1 MTNVITCTKE
11 QLNQM
16 ESFYRDDL
24 KINTNEH
31 VLFSV
36 SSLSIT
42 AYKSGKVVFQGPKAL
57 VEYNMW
63 LDMFDMA
70 LEVAENEAIFY
81 SSSIGSDEVGKGDYF
96 GPLVVCACF
105 VPEAMIPMLRELR
118 ISDSKKRSDDRII
131 ELAKK
136 IKDKLPHSVQVLNNE
151 KYNDLKDQDYSSVK
165 MMALLHN
172 NAITNVLKRVS
183 GSPNVYI
190 DQFCEPGVYFHY
202 LKGQKNVYKNAS
214 FTTKAES
221 KHISVA
227 AASII
232 ARYKYLLEMDR
243 LSEETGITLPK
254 GGGKLVDETIKKI
267 MDTMGETTL
276 RRIGK
281 ISFRNTEKAK
291 EL

>member
-1 MTNVITCTKE
+1 
-11 QLNQM
+11 M

-36 SSLSIT
+36 NSLSIT
-42 AYKSGKVVFQGPKAL
+42 AYKSGKVVFQGPKAE

-63 LDMFDMA
+63 TDRFGMSEDI
-70 LEVAENEAIFY
+70 AEQEAIFY

-105 VPEAMIPMLRELR
+105 VPESVIPLLRELR
-118 ISDSKKRSDDRII
+118 ISDSKKRTDERII
-131 ELAKK
+131 ELAKI
-136 IKDKLPHSVQVLNNE
+136 IKDKLPHSVQVLDNE
-151 KYNDLKDQDYSSVK
+151 KYNDLKDKDYSSVK

-172 NAITNVLKRVS
+172 NAITNVLKRVH
-183 GSPNVYI
+183 GNPNVYI
-190 DQFCEPGVYFHY
+190 DQFCEPGVYYHY
-202 LKGQKNVYKNAS
+202 LKGQSNIFRNAS

-232 ARYKYLLEMDR
+232 ARYKYLLEMDK
-243 LSEETGITLPK
+243 LSEEIGITLPK
-254 GGGKLVDETIKKI
+254 GGGTQVDETIKTIIK
-267 MDTMGETTL
+267 TMGEDTL

-281 ISFRNTEKAK
+281 ISFRNTEKARN
-291 EL
+291 L